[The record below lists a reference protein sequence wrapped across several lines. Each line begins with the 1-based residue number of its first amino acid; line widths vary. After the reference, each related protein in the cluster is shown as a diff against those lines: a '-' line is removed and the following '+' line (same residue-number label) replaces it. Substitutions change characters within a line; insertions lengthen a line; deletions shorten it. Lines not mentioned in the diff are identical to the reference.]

1 MKRIYLDHAAST
13 PVSGAVL
20 RAMEPYYTNRF
31 GNPGS
36 LHAFGQEAIAAV
48 DAARATVADILGVGF
63 REIIFTGSATEANN
77 MALRGTLARFRA
89 AYPDAH
95 PRIVI
100 SSVEHDSLIETAKC
114 LEREG
119 VETVL
124 LPVDGKGIVDL
135 ARAEKEINART
146 AFVSVM
152 CVNNEIG
159 TKEPVHEIGKIV
171 RAVREKN
178 AKYGRQFPVFHTDAV
193 QAFAYY
199 PCMPH
204 ALRADLMTLSAH
216 KVNGPKGVG
225 ILFVRG
231 HGDAALPPL
240 TTGGGQE
247 FGARSGTE
255 NVPAIAGAATALARA
270 DKKRN
275 AEYKR
280 LMGLKRKLAEG
291 IKECMPDAFIHGC
304 DERSFALAAP
314 HILYVSFPGY
324 PAEELLVRFDGEGI
338 AVSTGSACSARAPKD
353 SHVLSALFANAP
365 RGIRFSMGSV
375 TSKDDIREALL
386 RMRRIFAR

>member
-20 RAMEPYYTNRF
+20 KAMEPYYARHF

-48 DAARATVADILGVGF
+48 DAGRAAIADMLGVGF

-89 AYPDAH
+89 AYPDTR

-100 SSVEHDSLIETAKC
+100 SSIEHDSLIETAKR

-119 VETVL
+119 AEVVL
-124 LPVDGKGIVDL
+124 LPVDEKGTVDL
-135 ARAEKEINART
+135 VRAKKEINAYT

-152 CVNNEIG
+152 YVNNEIG
-159 TKEPVHEIGKIV
+159 TKEPVGEIGKLV
-171 RAVREKN
+171 RAAREKN
-178 AKYGRQFPVFHTDAV
+178 TNYSKQFPVFHTDAV

-204 ALRADLMTLSAH
+204 ALRADFMTLSAH

-225 ILFVRG
+225 VLFARG

-240 TTGGGQE
+240 VTGGGQE

-255 NVPAIAGAATALARA
+255 NVPAIAGAAIAFARA
-270 DKKRN
+270 DKKRS

-280 LMGLKRKLAEG
+280 LMGLKRTLTKG

-304 DERSFALAAP
+304 DERSFELASP
-314 HILYVSFPGY
+314 HILYASFPGY

-365 RGIRFSMGSV
+365 RGIRFSMGSA
-375 TSKDDIREALL
+375 TSKDDIREALF